1 MTKMYT
7 ELFTHAETNY
17 RQHRYLREA
26 DEYRLAKSVPGRTTR
41 WASLF
46 HGVKSLTSG
55 NGHRATGRTAHSA
68 G

>member
-1 MTKMYT
+1 MYA

-41 WASLF
+41 LSALF
-46 HGVKSLTSG
+46 HGVRALTSG
-55 NGHRATGRTAHSA
+55 NGHRATGHSA